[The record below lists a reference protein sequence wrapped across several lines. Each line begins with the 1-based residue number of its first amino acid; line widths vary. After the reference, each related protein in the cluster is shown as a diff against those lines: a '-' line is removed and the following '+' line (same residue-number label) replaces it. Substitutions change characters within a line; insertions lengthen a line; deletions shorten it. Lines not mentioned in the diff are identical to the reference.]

1 MKTIKVSAAIIHKDG
16 YLYATRRACGNFK
29 GLWEFPGGKQEFGE
43 SSEDALL
50 REIKEELN
58 VDIKIERFLCTIN
71 YSYPE
76 FDLVMDCYLCKIASG
91 ELHLSVHD
99 DAKWVSI
106 KDLNTLSWLPAD
118 ILVVKEIEKGSAL
131 FL

>member
-1 MKTIKVSAAIIHKDG
+1 
-16 YLYATRRACGNFK
+16 
-29 GLWEFPGGKQEFGE
+29 
-43 SSEDALL
+43 
-50 REIKEELN
+50 
-58 VDIKIERFLCTIN
+58 
-71 YSYPE
+71 
-76 FDLVMDCYLCKIASG
+76 MDCYLCKIASG